1 MGTREN
7 HLSEAVLT
15 EAVLMCTHNLCF
27 EQKQEKNNNFLMKFF
42 YIYSR
47 KKSTYIAWAIF
58 RNGCGHSG
66 ARTKL
71 INGFSTKPN

>member
-27 EQKQEKNNNFLMKFF
+27 EQKQEKVNNFLMKF
-42 YIYSR
+42 S
-47 KKSTYIAWAIF
+47 IF
-58 RNGCGHSG
+58 TAEKNLRILHGQFFVMVVVIRVQEQN
-66 ARTKL
+66 
-71 INGFSTKPN
+71 